1 MKGGTRISIC
11 TLRRRNAD
19 RFSRVAWT
27 MLVCAAVWH
36 SAAQNVA
43 PPSGGADAATP
54 IRLRDIAP
62 PFRAISH
69 TSWLAVLIAALLALL
84 LGMLIR
90 HLLGGRGKM
99 PPTPRQIALAGL
111 RDAQKQLDQLNPHD
125 FSVLVSDILRRYIS
139 THFGLHAME
148 QTSPEFLAS
157 VADSARFLPE
167 EKALLAAFLEKCDLI
182 KFARV
187 DGTRDDSAILL
198 NQAMRFV
205 ERGSSQPATETENQ
219 NMATAPAN
227 ASVAT
232 GGGQ

>member
-11 TLRRRNAD
+11 TLRQRNAD

-27 MLVCAAVWH
+27 MLACAAVWH

-43 PPSGGADAATP
+43 PPDAATP
-54 IRLRDIAP
+54 IPLRDIAP

-111 RDAQKQLDQLNPHD
+111 RDAQKQLDQLDPHG
-125 FSVLVSDILRRYIS
+125 FSILVSDILRRYIS
-139 THFGLHAME
+139 AHFGLHATE

-187 DGTRDDSAILL
+187 DATRDDSAILL

-219 NMATAPAN
+219 NVATAPAN
-227 ASVAT
+227 AGVAT
-232 GGGQ
+232 GDER